1 MSEALPAFHRS
12 CARIARLP
20 TTQILGKNG
29 VAGAAGDWQPLCAQ
43 VAGVALGDEAGLRG
57 LLERELRP
65 FALSGPE
72 GDQGLVTGYYEVE
85 FKAARVR
92 SAGYAAPLYG
102 KPDDMIEVDLGRFRE
117 ALAGERLVGRSE
129 GGKLVPY
136 WTRAEI
142 EGGALSG
149 QGAEILWAADP
160 VELLLLHIQ
169 GSGRAILPDGT
180 MQRVGFAASNGH
192 RFTGI
197 GSTLIERGY
206 LPRAGVSMQGVVK
219 WLQEHPAEAPALINE
234 NARYIFFREI
244 EGDGPIGAE
253 GVALTPGRSLA
264 VDPEFL
270 PYGMPLYLDTHYPD
284 SARPLQRLMLAQDT
298 GSAIKGPLRADFF
311 WGAGEAAFEQAGRMK
326 QQGRLF
332 LLLPRALAG
341 RRVSS

>member
-1 MSEALPAFHRS
+1 MSEALPAFERS

-20 TTQILGKNG
+20 ATQRLGKSE
-29 VAGAAGDWQPLCAQ
+29 VAGAAGDWQPFCAQ
-43 VAGVALGDEAGLRG
+43 VTALAEGDEAAMRA

-65 FALSGPE
+65 FALSGPQ
-72 GDQGLVTGYYEVE
+72 GDQGLITGYYEVE
-85 FKAARVR
+85 FKAARAK
-92 SAGYAAPLYG
+92 SAEFAAPLYG
-102 KPDDMIEVDLGRFRE
+102 KPGDLIEVDLGRFRE
-117 ALAGERLVGRSE
+117 ALAGERLVGRAE

-149 QGAEILWAADP
+149 RGAEFLWAADP

-169 GSGRAILPDGT
+169 GSGRAILPDGSV
-180 MQRVGFAASNGH
+180 QRVGFAGSNGH

-197 GSTLIERGY
+197 GSTLIEHGH

-219 WLQEHPAEAPALINE
+219 WLHEHPAEAPALINE

-264 VDPEFL
+264 VDSAFL
-270 PYGMPLYLDTHYPD
+270 PYGMPLYLDSRYPD
-284 SARPLQRLMLAQDT
+284 GTTPLQRLMLAQDT

-311 WGAGEAAFEQAGRMK
+311 WGAGEAAFERAGRMK
-326 QQGRLF
+326 QKGRLF
-332 LLLPRALAG
+332 LLLPRALAE
-341 RRVSS
+341 RRASS

>member
-1 MSEALPAFHRS
+1 MSEALPAFQRS

-20 TTQILGKNG
+20 ATQTLGKSG
-29 VAGAAGDWQPLCAQ
+29 LAGAAGDWQPLCARLT
-43 VAGVALGDEAGLRG
+43 ALAAGDEVGLRA
-57 LLERELRP
+57 LLEREFRP

-85 FKAARVR
+85 FKAARAR
-92 SAGYAAPLYG
+92 NAEFAAPLYG
-102 KPDDMIEVDLGRFRE
+102 RPDDMIEVDLGRFRE
-117 ALAGERLVGRSE
+117 TLAGERLVGRSE

-149 QGAEILWAADP
+149 RGAEFLWAADP
-160 VELLLLHIQ
+160 IELLLLHIQ

-180 MQRVGFAASNGH
+180 VQRVGFAASNGH

-197 GSTLIERGY
+197 GSTLVERGH

-219 WLQEHPAEAPALINE
+219 WLHEHPAEAPALMNE

-244 EGDGPIGAE
+244 EGDGPIGAA

-264 VDPEFL
+264 VDPDYL
-270 PYGMPLYLDTHYPD
+270 PYGVPLYLDSSYPD
-284 SARPLQRLMLAQDT
+284 GARPLQRLMLAQDT

-326 QQGRLF
+326 QQARFF
-332 LLLPRALAG
+332 LLLPRALAE